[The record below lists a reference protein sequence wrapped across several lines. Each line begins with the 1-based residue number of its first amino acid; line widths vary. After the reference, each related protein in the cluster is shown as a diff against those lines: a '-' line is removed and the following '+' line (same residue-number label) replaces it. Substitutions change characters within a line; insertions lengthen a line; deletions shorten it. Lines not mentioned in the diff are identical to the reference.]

1 MNQKI
6 PETEHPVQGFFYAT
20 GADQTRSFLLYQDAK
35 EEGGDRWSLDTK

>member
-1 MNQKI
+1 MHPKI